1 MDAVTVR
8 TRAVSRRSELLC
20 LAAADLQQE
29 ARSTREMVASHVL
42 RSATRRLSRLARG
55 SSEGPVKETADRH
68 CPCCRSES
76 IKSVGRVCAAEG
88 LIKSTYRCEACN
100 SLFLIVRRSTELGRE
115 TRAS

>member
-1 MDAVTVR
+1 MNAVADR
-8 TRAVSRRSELLC
+8 TRAVRHRSESLC

-42 RSATRRLSRLARG
+42 RSATRRLFRLARG
-55 SSEGPVKETADRH
+55 SSEGPVKETRDRR
-68 CPCCRSES
+68 CPCCRSED
-76 IKSVGRVCAAEG
+76 IKSVGRVCAADG

-100 SLFLIVRRSTELGRE
+100 SLFLIVLRLTELSRE